1 MTDKREYRGLS
12 HHAETTTAAAMLAPI
27 LVAVILLR
35 VWPALDALWVSLTSP
50 REGGGLDISAYIDL
64 LTDSNFLGSLAVTAL
79 YSVIVN
85 PLQIAVA
92 LALALLF
99 SRRLPAV
106 GVWRTFVLLPIVI
119 PQSISAVIW
128 GVAMRP
134 DGPINGVLQALGL
147 PPQPLLTA
155 PSEAL
160 WCIIVIVSWVGVGYW
175 MTFLIAGLQD
185 IPPDIYEAA
194 LLDGANSWKRFRYI
208 TLPLLRR
215 PLLFVLV
222 TDTVSNFLV
231 FAPVQIL
238 TNGGPDGSTDLVM
251 FEIFNRAFNF
261 GDNQGAAA
269 GTVILVLLVM
279 AVVLVQFRMLQSKDV
294 DQ

>member
-35 VWPALDALWVSLTSP
+35 VWPALDALWVSLTSR